1 MRRYGLVTYV
11 VRGTYCHRD
20 SSRTPTSSVRARST
34 STPESRPMHRY
45 VHTSNLILCLPLSQ
59 PRRHSPSSSSSSSS
73 SSERERM
80 RMRMRPAVRSPQKP
94 SQPTHVVK
102 TRYSSRFSHKPPGP
116 AAARRHRQTALLGDR
131 GCAPRAFVVPEL
143 ATELRSLDD
152 WHDPHN
158 QRLAHARARLTS
170 MDLPTGR
177 PLEIRWN
184 LRGGES
190 SARARAL
197 DLHRAQP
204 LRKGQSKHKIYVLY
218 KD

>member
-1 MRRYGLVTYV
+1 
-11 VRGTYCHRD
+11 
-20 SSRTPTSSVRARST
+20 
-34 STPESRPMHRY
+34 
-45 VHTSNLILCLPLSQ
+45 
-59 PRRHSPSSSSSSSS
+59 
-73 SSERERM
+73 M

-116 AAARRHRQTALLGDR
+116 AAARRHRQPALLGDR

-177 PLEIRWN
+177 PLEIRWD
-184 LRGGES
+184 LRGGGGEVN
-190 SARARAL
+190 RARVCVGSASGPAAPQGSIKAQ
-197 DLHRAQP
+197 DLLAGFLKRGEEEETRD
-204 LRKGQSKHKIYVLY
+204 LLS
-218 KD
+218 